1 MADRLACVLVW
12 TTTTVVVGALLWI
25 VSSIAIEGAGSIS
38 WEFLSGAPRNAG
50 REGGIGPILVS
61 TGAILAVCLGAAVPL
76 ALGAAVALSE
86 WGARDARATRLIRW
100 SLDTL
105 AAVPSIVFG
114 LFGSAFFGIALGL
127 GFSIASGGLTL
138 ACMIL
143 PLLIRTTEQSL
154 RSVPSTYVRDAS
166 ALGLG
171 RATTLRHILLPA
183 AAPGIAAG
191 LVLGM
196 GRALS
201 ETAALLFTSG
211 YVTRMPSS
219 LGDSGRALSVHI
231 YDLAMNVPGGTE
243 RAYGTALVL
252 ISILLFL
259 NALAVGL
266 LQRWS
271 RGRTRSS
278 AEPILA

>member
-1 MADRLACVLVW
+1 MADRIAAWAFW
-12 TTTTVVVGALLWI
+12 TISALVVGVLGLILAN
-25 VSSIAIEGAGSIS
+25 IAIEGAATLS
-38 WEFLSGAPRNAG
+38 WEFVTGAPRDAG
-50 REGGIGPILVS
+50 RAGGIAPILVS
-61 TGAILAVCLGAAVPL
+61 SAAILLVCLGASVPI

-86 WGARDARATRLIRW
+86 WGMRDARAARLVRW

-114 LFGSAFFGIALGL
+114 LFGSAFFGVALGL

-154 RSVPSTYVRDAS
+154 RAVPSAYRRDAS

-171 RATTLRHILLPA
+171 KATTLRRILFPA

-231 YDLAMNVPGGTE
+231 YDLAMNVPGATG

-252 ISILLFL
+252 IGILLVL
-259 NALAVGL
+259 NAAAVGL
-266 LQRWS
+266 LHRWS
-271 RGRTRSS
+271 RKETRSS
-278 AEPILA
+278 AAAALA

>member
-1 MADRLACVLVW
+1 MRLV
-12 TTTTVVVGALLWI
+12 
-25 VSSIAIEGAGSIS
+25 
-38 WEFLSGAPRNAG
+38 
-50 REGGIGPILVS
+50 
-61 TGAILAVCLGAAVPL
+61 
-76 ALGAAVALSE
+76 
-86 WGARDARATRLIRW
+86 RW

-114 LFGSAFFGIALGL
+114 LFGSAFFGLTLGL

-143 PLLIRTTEQSL
+143 PLLIRTTEQAL
-154 RSVPSTYVRDAS
+154 RSVPSEYKRDAA
-166 ALGLG
+166 ALGLSQF
-171 RATTLRHILLPA
+171 TTLRRLVLPA
-183 AAPGIAAG
+183 AAPGLAAG

-211 YVTRMPSS
+211 YVTRMPTG

-231 YDLAMNVPGGTE
+231 YDLAMNVPGATH

-252 ISILLFL
+252 IAILLVL
-259 NALAVGL
+259 NTVAVSL
-266 LQRWS
+266 LRRWTH
-271 RGRTRSS
+271 GRSHTQPGP
-278 AEPILA
+278 AVA